1 MVLPLINPEIYAWV
15 ILPLLIF
22 LARILD
28 VSMETIRVVFISRG
42 IRLYATVIAF
52 VEIVIWLLAVE
63 VVMRDLS
70 NIGNFLAFAFG
81 FAAGTYI
88 GLLVEERLSI
98 GMVIIRIIT
107 TGEPVDA
114 IVSYLRSEDHGVTT
128 LDAKGSRGDVTMI
141 ISLVKRRDVSRII
154 DHITIWNPR
163 AFFSIEDVKNVHEGI
178 FRQRDAGSFPQ
189 RLRALLRPGKRR

>member
-70 NIGNFLAFAFG
+70 NIGNFLAFTFG

-189 RLRALLRPGKRR
+189 RLRSQLHPGKRQ

>member
-178 FRQRDAGSFPQ
+178 FRQQDAGSFPQ
-189 RLRALLRPGKRR
+189 RLRSLLRPGKRQ